1 MWQLLKEYKEQII
14 NTLGVLSFITAIV
27 SVAMVISKVK
37 APENT
42 NITNTNFVDKS
53 QWQAM
58 IVASGNELMFEPDHF
73 IYPDSVNPEPTKILE
88 EIKARCTY
96 WTATLLFNLN
106 RPLLVYCLK
115 KKTKAEYKKE

>member
-1 MWQLLKEYKEQII
+1 MWQKLKEYREQII
-14 NTLGVLSFITAIV
+14 NTLGILSFITAIV

-37 APENT
+37 APQNT
-42 NITNTNFVDKS
+42 NNTTTNFVDKS

-73 IYPDSVNPEPTKILE
+73 IYPSSTDPDKALE

-96 WTATLLFNLN
+96 WNATQMMASN

-115 KKTKAEYKKE
+115 KKTKTSYKKE

>member
-1 MWQLLKEYKEQII
+1 MWQKLKDNILPI
-14 NTLGVLSFITAIV
+14 SGAL
-27 SVAMVISKVK
+27 AMVTALLFYGTV
-37 APENT
+37 AVMMQPQTVNNT
-42 NITNTNFVDKS
+42 STNFVDKS

-73 IYPDSVNPEPTKILE
+73 IYPSSTDPDKALE

-96 WTATLLFNLN
+96 WNATQMMAAN

-115 KKTKAEYKKE
+115 KKTKTSYKKE